1 MNQIARFT
9 LASLALSVAP
19 LVYGAPSI
27 EVSAVSG
34 PAYTI
39 KPGEI
44 RKTKQLRNGVED
56 IRTSKLIG
64 ADTIERTFG
73 NGCTV
78 TFNTEDVYS
87 PNLTWSNCSP
97 GPWGTGKN
105 VDIRKK
111 GSLWPLKVGNAA
123 HYKFTVIN
131 SEGKS
136 NIFGFRSCEVTDTV
150 MAEAASKQ
158 YPTYKIQC
166 TEHVGTR
173 TFYYA
178 PAVEATVRME
188 QNDKKNGLTLVEFV
202 ERLD

>member
-1 MNQIARFT
+1 MNQIARLT
-9 LASLALSVAP
+9 LISLALSVVSLA
-19 LVYGAPSI
+19 YGTPNI
-27 EVSAVSG
+27 DVPAVSG
-34 PAYTI
+34 SAYTI
-39 KPGEI
+39 KSGEV
-44 RKTKQLRNGVED
+44 RKAKHLRNGEED
-56 IRTSKLIG
+56 IQTSRLIG
-64 ADTIERTFG
+64 PDTMERTFG

-78 TFNTEDVYS
+78 TFITEDVYS

-97 GPWGTGKN
+97 GPWGTGKA

-111 GSLWPLKVGNAA
+111 GNLWPLKVGNVV

-158 YPTYKIQC
+158 YPTYKIHC

-178 PAVEATVRME
+178 PAVEATARME
-188 QNDKKNGLTLVEFV
+188 ENHQRTGQTLVEFV
-202 ERLD
+202 ERLN

>member
-1 MNQIARFT
+1 MNQIGRFA
-9 LASLALSVAP
+9 LAALTAAIVPLAHGNQTV
-19 LVYGAPSI
+19 
-27 EVSAVSG
+27 EVPAVSG
-34 PAYTI
+34 PAFTI

-44 RKTKQLRNGVED
+44 RKVRHLRNGEED
-56 IRTSKLIG
+56 IQTSRLIG
-64 ADTIERTFG
+64 DNVLERTFG
-73 NGCTV
+73 NDCTV
-78 TFNTEDVYS
+78 TFNTEDAYS

-105 VDIRKK
+105 MDIRKK
-111 GSLWPLKVGNAA
+111 GNLWPLKVGNVA

-150 MAEAASKQ
+150 MAEAAGKQ
-158 YPTYKIQC
+158 YPTYKIHC

-178 PAVEATVRME
+178 PAVETTVRME
-188 QNDKKNGLTLVEFV
+188 QNHKRDGMTLIEFV